1 MYLILSNLTFKTQ
14 LTLPTNNNNNKP
26 PTQHN
31 IILRIFY
38 FHLIKMVGY
47 ENGCVWELFCNICKG
62 ENLNLEP
69 FVYKYI

>member
-14 LTLPTNNNNNKP
+14 LTLPTNNNNKP

-38 FHLIKMVGY
+38 FHSIKMVDY
-47 ENGCVWELFCNICKG
+47 ENGCVWELFCNKCKG
-62 ENLNLEP
+62 KNLNLEP